1 MPQGAEFSQLS
12 ESTRVSHLKNHETQQ
27 NEYGLKPLGL
37 VVVTQP
43 WITAARALTADA
55 QAWILEGSGNSD
67 NQSLPK
73 KGLSREPQPCTP
85 WL

>member
-1 MPQGAEFSQLS
+1 MSLPEFL
-12 ESTRVSHLKNHETQQ
+12 TCKNHETQR
-27 NEYGLKPLGL
+27 NEYSFKPLGIG
-37 VVVTQP
+37 VVTQP

-73 KGLSREPQPCTP
+73 EGLPTEP
-85 WL
+85 

>member
-1 MPQGAEFSQLS
+1 MSLPEFL
-12 ESTRVSHLKNHETQQ
+12 TCKNHETQQ
-27 NEYGLKPLGL
+27 NEFKPLGL

-55 QAWILEGSGNSD
+55 QVWILEGSGNSD

-73 KGLSREPQPCTP
+73 EGLFFWKSPNPGTLR
-85 WL
+85 L